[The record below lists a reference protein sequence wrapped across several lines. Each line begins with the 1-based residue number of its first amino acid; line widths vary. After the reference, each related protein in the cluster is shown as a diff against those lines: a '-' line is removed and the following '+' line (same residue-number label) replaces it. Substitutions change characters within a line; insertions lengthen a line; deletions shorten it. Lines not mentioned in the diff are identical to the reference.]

1 VRTDAVELELTDDL
15 KLLQGTVRD
24 FADRV
29 LKPMAARTDREER
42 FPEGH
47 WQALGDAGLF
57 GFLIPEEHGGAGL
70 GNVALS
76 IALEELNRACASTGV
91 AVSVQNSLVAGPI
104 VKYGTEEQKR
114 KYLPR
119 IASGDLVCA
128 YAISEPEHGSDA
140 AALETSAR
148 KSGDRY
154 VLGGR
159 KAWITN
165 GASAGLVVVF
175 ATVDRS
181 AGSRGITAFLVE
193 KGAATRGILVGKREK
208 KLGIRGSE
216 TVELVFEDVEVP
228 ASSVLGEVGAGFKLA
243 LDTLDGGR
251 IGIAA
256 QAAGIIAACLEES
269 VKYAKE
275 RRQFSRPIADFQPIQ
290 WKIADMGADL
300 EASRLLIR
308 RAAWLRDA
316 GRPHSKEASMAKLFA
331 SEAANRA
338 ATQAVQIH
346 GGAGYLKDFPVER
359 FYRDAKITEIYEGT
373 SEIQRLVIA
382 RNLLGAT

>member
-1 VRTDAVELELTDDL
+1 VEFDLTEDL
-15 KLLQGTVRD
+15 KLLQQTVRE
-24 FADRV
+24 FADGV
-29 LKPMAARTDREER
+29 LKPLAARVDREER
-42 FPEGH
+42 FPDDH
-47 WQALGDAGLF
+47 WKTLAGMGFL
-57 GFLIPEEHGGAGL
+57 GFLIPEDHGGAGL
-70 GNVALS
+70 GNVALA

-91 AVSVQNSLVAGPI
+91 AVSIQNSLVAGPL
-104 VKYGTEEQKR
+104 VKHGTEEQKR

-140 AALETSAR
+140 AAIETSAAR
-148 KSGDRY
+148 RGDAY
-154 VLGGR
+154 VLDGR

-165 GASAGLVVVF
+165 GASAGLIIVF

-181 AGSRGITAFLVE
+181 AGSKGITAFLVE
-193 KGAATRGILVGKREK
+193 REASPGLVVGKREK

-216 TVELVFEDVEVP
+216 TVELVFQEVEVP
-228 ASSVLGEVGAGFKLA
+228 ASNVLGEVGAGFKLA

-256 QAAGIIAACLEES
+256 QATGIIAASLEES
-269 VKYAKE
+269 VAYSRE
-275 RRQFSRPIADFQPIQ
+275 RRQFGKPIAEFQPIQ
-290 WKIADMGADL
+290 WKIADMGVDL
-300 EASRLLIR
+300 EAARLLTR
-308 RAAWLRDA
+308 RAAWLRDE
-316 GRPHSKEASMAKLFA
+316 GRPHTKEASMAKLFA

-338 ATQAVQIH
+338 ATHAVQIH

>member
-1 VRTDAVELELTDDL
+1 LEFDLTEDL
-15 KLLQGTVRD
+15 RLLQKTVRE
-24 FADRV
+24 FADAV
-29 LKPMAARTDREER
+29 LKPLAGRIDREER
-42 FPEGH
+42 FPEEH
-47 WQALGDAGLF
+47 WKVLAGMGLF

-104 VKYGTEEQKR
+104 VKYGTAEQKR
-114 KYLPR
+114 KYLPL
-119 IASGDLVCA
+119 IATGDVVCA

-140 AALETSAR
+140 AAIETSATR
-148 KSGDRY
+148 KGDRF
-154 VLGGR
+154 VLNGR

-175 ATVDRS
+175 ATVDHS
-181 AGSRGITAFLVE
+181 AGSKGITAFLVE
-193 KGAATRGILVGKREK
+193 KGGAASPGIIVGKREK

-228 ASSVLGEVGAGFKLA
+228 ATSVLGEVGSGFKLA

-256 QAAGIIAACLEES
+256 QAAGIVAASLEES
-269 VKYAKE
+269 VKYARE
-275 RRQFSRPIADFQPIQ
+275 RKQFGKPIAEFEPIQ
-290 WKIADMGADL
+290 WKIADMGVDL
-300 EASRLLIR
+300 EACRLLIR
-308 RAAWLRDA
+308 RAALLRDA
-316 GRPHSKEASMAKLFA
+316 ARPHSKEASVAKLFA

-373 SEIQRLVIA
+373 SEVQKIVIA
-382 RNLLGAT
+382 RAVLQD